1 MKKSLVYLFIIFIS
15 CTDERPE
22 EVITPDPVSLLS
34 INFAGNDY
42 DADYGRLSKHEL
54 SGIFVTITKIEINQ
68 NEEWIEVPTD
78 NPQFVNLFD
87 LSKQEKM
94 LAVYQANPGVYSQ
107 IKFTVEESRKN
118 IILEGQGSYVKNKK
132 GFIYPLKV
140 PSSSIKIVN
149 KFVIDPGKPVKLILD
164 FDVNHSIVQQGK
176 KEEYLLK
183 PVISLKTDRNTG
195 FINVSFSESFHK
207 GNYKLKVFES
217 GKFNKNELTNDN
229 EKLAEKIIYM
239 SSINAA
245 STGIIVPNLSEG
257 AYDIYFAAQSEGL
270 SDHSQKGIIVRKGE
284 ITDLVLK

>member
-1 MKKSLVYLFIIFIS
+1 MKKSLIYLFIIFTS

-22 EVITPDPVSLLS
+22 EVIVPDPVSLLS
-34 INFAGNDY
+34 INLAGNDY
-42 DADYGRLSKHEL
+42 SFDRGRLNEHEL
-54 SGIFVTITKIEINQ
+54 SGIFVTITTIEIMQ

-78 NPQFVNLFD
+78 NPRLVNLID

-107 IKFTVEESRKN
+107 IRFSVEEGKKN
-118 IILEGQGSYVKNKK
+118 VILEGQGSYVKNKK

-140 PSSSIKIVN
+140 PSSSIRIVN
-149 KFVIDPGKPVKLILD
+149 KFVIDPGKPVKLILN
-164 FDVNHSIVQQGK
+164 FDVNKSIVQQGK

-195 FINVSFSESFHK
+195 FINVSLSDSFHK

-239 SSINAA
+239 SSINAT
-245 STGIIVPNLSEG
+245 SSGIIVPNLSEG
-257 AYDIYFAAQSEGL
+257 AYDIYVAAQSEGL
-270 SDHSQKGIIVRKGE
+270 SDHFQKGIIVRIGE
-284 ITDLVLK
+284 ITDLVL